1 LAAPPIDHVVPL
13 DRAIDAYARVAGG
26 ARERFVLAP

>member
-1 LAAPPIDHVVPL
+1 VPL